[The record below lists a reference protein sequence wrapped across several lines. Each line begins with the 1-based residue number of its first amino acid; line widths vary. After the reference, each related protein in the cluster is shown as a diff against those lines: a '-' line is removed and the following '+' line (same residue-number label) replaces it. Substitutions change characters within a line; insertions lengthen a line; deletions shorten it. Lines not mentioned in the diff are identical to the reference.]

1 MKRLSYAEMMRPL
14 ERHGWSVVRRGK
26 HPIYG
31 KLGVSGTVPVPDH
44 GKKTLA
50 DAEEHHA
57 SRRTD
62 RGRLVANSKGAGMD
76 RLAVADGGQ
85 KGGQH
90 GDVSSRLDAPDPPVV
105 LAGHESR

>member
-1 MKRLSYAEMMRPL
+1 MKRLSCAEMMRLL

-31 KLGVSGTVPVPDH
+31 KLGVSGTVPVPDR

-57 SRRTD
+57 SRRTV

-76 RLAVADGGQ
+76 RRAVADGGAE
-85 KGGQH
+85 KGATWRRIF
-90 GDVSSRLDAPDPPVV
+90 SPRR
-105 LAGHESR
+105 AGPAGSPCRS